1 MISHDEQVDRQ
12 FGPVAAAYL
21 TSQVHSQGADLG
33 EVADKLSG
41 CARVLDVGCGAGH
54 LSFAVAAKAGAVVA
68 ADLSPEM
75 LAAVAAEAKRRGLDN
90 LATQQASAEA
100 LPFADASFDAVCTR
114 FSAHHWADV
123 RRGVA
128 EMHRVLKPGGRLIV
142 IDVVGPDSALFDT
155 HLQALEL
162 LRDASHVRD
171 HSVAEWAGH
180 LAAAGFQIA
189 AHKTWPLRMVFDTWV
204 ARMKTP
210 ADRVAVLRGLLKHAP
225 AEVREHFNVG
235 EDGSFDIQTA
245 MIECRVAYARDS
257 R

>member
-21 TSQVHSQGADLG
+21 TSQVHSQGADLD
-33 EVADKLSG
+33 EAADKLSG
-41 CARVLDVGCGAGH
+41 SARVLDVGCGAGH

-68 ADLSPEM
+68 SDLSPEM

-90 LATQQASAEA
+90 LVTQRASAEA

-114 FSAHHWADV
+114 FSAHHWADL
-123 RRGVA
+123 RRGIS

-142 IDVVGPDSALFDT
+142 IDVVAPDSALFDT

-180 LAAAGFQIA
+180 LAEAGLQIA
-189 AHKTWPLRMVFDTWV
+189 AQKTWPLRMVFDTWV

-210 ADRVAVLRGLLKHAP
+210 ADRVAVLRGLLKNAP

-245 MIECRVAYARDS
+245 MIECRSAPR
-257 R
+257 